1 MPDNGARGLYPY
13 GSALPRTVR
22 YHSKTGLHTPTV
34 GADGTSTPKGR
45 FVLRADA
52 IRPYSPMGKL
62 LPFNEPLCCGGFGS
76 TYASTPA
83 EAYAKTYPLA
93 FARGYCCSL

>member
-1 MPDNGARGLYPY
+1 MPPDNGARGLYPY
-13 GSALPRTVR
+13 GSALPRPVR
-22 YHSKTGLHTPTV
+22 YHSKTGLYTPTV
-34 GADGTSTPKGR
+34 GADS
-45 FVLRADA
+45 

-76 TYASTPA
+76 TYWSTP

-93 FARGYCCSL
+93 FARGYRCSL